1 MLQFGYRPQLRMP
14 IPPPALP
21 VLGQPPPLPGDAG
34 FDGKMLR
41 KAMARK
47 TVDYNPSAL
56 KYLEVCE
63 TFYNNQISNQIYY
76 SYFFKDRIWK
86 RDYRD
91 NRALQADP
99 LYTQLLTLP
108 QGMPDNPA
116 NCVTTKFMRAA
127 LNKDPRPVFC
137 VCVSKSNF

>member
-14 IPPPALP
+14 QPAL
-21 VLGQPPPLPGDAG
+21 GQQQMMQGDAG

-47 TVDYNPSAL
+47 TVDYNTSAV
-56 KYLEVCE
+56 KYLE
-63 TFYNNQISNQIYY
+63 
-76 SYFFKDRIWK
+76 DRIWK

-91 NRALQADP
+91 ERALQADP
-99 LYTQLLTLP
+99 LYTQQLTLP
-108 QGMPDNPA
+108 QDMLDNPA
-116 NCVTTKFMRAA
+116 NCVTTKFIRAA

-137 VCVSKSNF
+137 VCVSHQNLTYIIKKFNSIFNL